1 MQAMLDAGI
10 STRRGIM
17 CSHREEA
24 YGNLLLRH
32 PLPHSERAQDRCILL
47 PLYEQMELE
56 EQQRVASS
64 LRAACASR

>member
-1 MQAMLDAGI
+1 MLDAGI

-24 YGNLLLRH
+24 YGNLPLRH

-47 PLYEQMELE
+47 PLYEQMEAGRTTARCV
-56 EQQRVASS
+56 RVARGMCVAVMS
-64 LRAACASR
+64 